1 MWFNLHIHW
10 IVGKEDLDFYGFVFA
25 QPGSKLVPLLALHY
39 YHYNNNLESLLLSI
53 IIIIVLL
60 LVLKVIS

>member
-39 YHYNNNLESLLLSI
+39 NNNLESLLLSI